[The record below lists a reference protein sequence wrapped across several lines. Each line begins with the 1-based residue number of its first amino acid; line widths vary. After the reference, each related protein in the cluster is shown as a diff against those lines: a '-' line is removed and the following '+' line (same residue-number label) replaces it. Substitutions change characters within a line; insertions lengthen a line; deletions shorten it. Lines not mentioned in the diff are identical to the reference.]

1 MQNIVIN
8 INISENQQAIEKEQ
22 GLNSLNNDPTTNS
35 PHSGYVC
42 VIGCGNDGT
51 TPPKDFYYDVTS
63 KDKQILLQDYYKS
76 INTDPSYSNVY
87 HPENITKEE
96 KK

>member
-1 MQNIVIN
+1 MFNGKN
-8 INISENQQAIEKEQ
+8 PEDLK
-22 GLNSLNNDPTTNS
+22 NSS